1 MIKILKKN
9 LFYKLFMSENF
20 ETLFYLRQCKKSD
33 QMFQSEFKND
43 PTVLKKIKSE
53 QITATKFFIYFI

>member
-1 MIKILKKN
+1 
-9 LFYKLFMSENF
+9 MSENF
-20 ETLFYLRQCKKSD
+20 ETLFYLRQCEKSD